1 LIAALSWHWIFFVNL
16 PVGLVGTLMVVRFV
30 PAITPE
36 GGQRFD
42 YLGAVTLFVS
52 LISLLLA
59 LTLGQQA
66 GFATPPVL
74 LLFATCALFLAAFIR
89 VEWTSPQPM
98 LDLRLF
104 QNSLFSI
111 NLITGFITF
120 VAIAGT
126 MVLTPFYLENMLG
139 YDTRTVGL
147 LLAVVPIALGVVSPI
162 SGALSDRFGTR
173 SISVIGLVALLIGYS
188 AVSTLGVDT
197 TLLGYLLRFLP
208 VGIGMGLFQSPNNS
222 AIMGAAPRERLGVAS
237 GLLSITRTLG
247 QTVGVAA
254 LGAVWASRVGYYAG
268 RAVQGERIAG
278 AVAAQVAALQDTILV
293 IVAMILLA
301 LVLSVWGLMRE
312 RHSRDIAA
320 LEANPSEGL

>member
-1 LIAALSWHWIFFVNL
+1 
-16 PVGLVGTLMVVRFV
+16 
-30 PAITPE
+30 
-36 GGQRFD
+36 
-42 YLGAVTLFVS
+42 
-52 LISLLLA
+52 
-59 LTLGQQA
+59 
-66 GFATPPVL
+66 
-74 LLFATCALFLAAFIR
+74 
-89 VEWTSPQPM
+89 
-98 LDLRLF
+98 
-104 QNSLFSI
+104 
-111 NLITGFITF
+111 
-120 VAIAGT
+120 

-139 YDTRTVGL
+139 YETRTVGL

-173 SISVIGLVALLIGYS
+173 SISVIGLVALLIGYG
-188 AVSTLGVDT
+188 AVSTLGLHT

-208 VGIGMGLFQSPNNS
+208 IGIGMGLFQSPNNS

-301 LVLSVWGLMRE
+301 VVLSVWGLMRE
-312 RHSRDIAA
+312 RHIRDRAA
-320 LEANPSEGL
+320 LAANLSEG

>member
-1 LIAALSWHWIFFVNL
+1 
-16 PVGLVGTLMVVRFV
+16 
-30 PAITPE
+30 
-36 GGQRFD
+36 
-42 YLGAVTLFVS
+42 
-52 LISLLLA
+52 
-59 LTLGQQA
+59 
-66 GFATPPVL
+66 
-74 LLFATCALFLAAFIR
+74 
-89 VEWTSPQPM
+89 
-98 LDLRLF
+98 
-104 QNSLFSI
+104 
-111 NLITGFITF
+111 
-120 VAIAGT
+120 
-126 MVLTPFYLENMLG
+126 
-139 YDTRTVGL
+139 
-147 LLAVVPIALGVVSPI
+147 
-162 SGALSDRFGTR
+162 
-173 SISVIGLVALLIGYS
+173 VIGLVALLIGYS

-312 RHSRDIAA
+312 RHIRDIAA